1 MITVDK
7 SKQLYR
13 ITTDDIYSD
22 ETKKTLSNVLFDGE
36 YLIAGSG
43 VSIAFVKPDQSD
55 TQEQFTI
62 PVEFF
67 KKVTKYKKS
76 VEGKI
81 WKDGNAIK
89 SHLDQ
94 TVEPPNEKLN
104 ATLATLKKAVEGKL
118 NSPVKHTMELNPKI
132 LANLAA
138 AMGTPDAIEIQILAN
153 NRAIAIRNGE
163 DFGILMLIRQSKL

>member
-1 MITVDK
+1 MITIDK
-7 SKQLYR
+7 SKKLYLV
-13 ITTDDIYSD
+13 TAPAIYFD
-22 ETKKTLSNVLFDGE
+22 ETRKTLSNVLFDGE

-118 NSPVKHTMELNPKI
+118 NSPVKHTMELNPKL

-138 AMGTPDAIEIQILAN
+138 ALGTPDKIEIQILAN
-153 NRAIAIRNGE
+153 NRAIAIRHGE
-163 DFGILMLIRQSKL
+163 DFGILMLIKS

>member
-1 MITVDK
+1 MITIDK
-7 SKQLYR
+7 SKELYR
-13 ITTDDIYSD
+13 VIADDIYFD
-22 ETKKTLSNVLFDGE
+22 QTRQALSNVLFDGE

-94 TVEPPNEKLN
+94 TFEPPNERLN
-104 ATLATLKKAVEGKL
+104 ATLATVKKATEKKL
-118 NSPVKHTMELNPKI
+118 DSEVKHTLELNPKL

-138 AMGTPDAIEIQILAN
+138 AMGTPDAIEIQILED
-153 NRAIAIRNGE
+153 NRSIAVRNGE
-163 DFGILMLIRQSKL
+163 DFGILMLIRSQP

>member
-1 MITVDK
+1 MITIDK
-7 SKQLYR
+7 SKELYR
-13 ITTDDIYSD
+13 VIADDIYFD
-22 ETKKTLSNVLFDGE
+22 QTRQALSNVLFDGE
-36 YLIAGSG
+36 YLIAGSSM
-43 VSIAFVKPDQSD
+43 SIAFVKPDQSD

-89 SHLDQ
+89 SLLDQ

-104 ATLATLKKAVEGKL
+104 AAIAIIKKAVEGKL
-118 NSPVKHTMELNPKI
+118 DS
-132 LANLAA
+132 A
-138 AMGTPDAIEIQILAN
+138 
-153 NRAIAIRNGE
+153 
-163 DFGILMLIRQSKL
+163 